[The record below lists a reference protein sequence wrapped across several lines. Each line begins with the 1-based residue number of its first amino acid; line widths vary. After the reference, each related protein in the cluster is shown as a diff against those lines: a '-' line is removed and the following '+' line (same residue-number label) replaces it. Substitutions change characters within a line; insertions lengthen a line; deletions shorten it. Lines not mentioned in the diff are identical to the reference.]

1 MLDMSADL
9 GKGMP
14 AYTGS
19 AAERAALIAF
29 LQELGKQVKR

>member
-1 MLDMSADL
+1 MSADL

-19 AAERAALIAF
+19 GAERAALVAY
-29 LQELGKQVKR
+29 LQELGKQVKK